1 MAATMVAKAKR
12 PAHRP
17 KIMQDG
23 RRRNVYIDDASWELA
38 KTIGGGNVSD
48 GIRQALKIAI
58 LEFSLSVNTKKGKQE

>member
-1 MAATMVAKAKR
+1 MVAKAKR

-38 KTIGGGNVSD
+38 GFIGGGNASE
-48 GIRQALKIAI
+48 GIRQALKVSSGMSQGMIDA
-58 LEFSLSVNTKKGKQE
+58 SNK